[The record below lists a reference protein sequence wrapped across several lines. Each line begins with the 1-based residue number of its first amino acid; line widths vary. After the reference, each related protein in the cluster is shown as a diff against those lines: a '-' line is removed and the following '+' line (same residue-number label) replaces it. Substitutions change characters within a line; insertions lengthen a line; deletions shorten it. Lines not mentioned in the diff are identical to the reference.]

1 MFIVSMYVEM
11 VFFVKMLLLGESQAE
26 PETFEMMVW

>member
-11 VFFVKMLLLGESQAE
+11 VFFVKMLLLGESQTK
-26 PETFEMMVW
+26 PETFEMTVW